1 LYYTQ
6 NPDSI
11 SKCLEILERAKK
23 FTSDE
28 VLYTTLGDCY
38 KEKRQ
43 FENAEVAYL
52 HAVFMVPNKLYP
64 KFLLAKLY
72 AESEQPENAKKMAW
86 QIINFVPK
94 INSQTTDEIKE
105 ETKKILQK
113 TTIN

>member
-1 LYYTQ
+1 
-6 NPDSI
+6 
-11 SKCLEILERAKK
+11 
-23 FTSDE
+23 
-28 VLYTTLGDCY
+28 LGDCY